1 MSIAERTISIVAMSV
16 MALYLLSMAV
26 SLSLWVIRDAKDRG
40 SNIPYLWA
48 FASILT
54 PIGLPYYLYKRYRQ
68 AGLGERETV
77 TKFDRLLATWAS
89 ASVGAFLVSAFLG
102 PPDPYSQIQIL
113 FGVFVV
119 FLVSAYFLFYRG
131 KYGKIQ
137 QLVKV

>member
-1 MSIAERTISIVAMSV
+1 MSIAQRTTSIVVMSV

-26 SLSLWVIRDAKDRG
+26 SLWIIRDAKDRG

-68 AGLGERETV
+68 AGLGERETI
-77 TKFDRLLATWAS
+77 TKFDRFLATWAS

-113 FGVFVV
+113 LGVFVV

-131 KYGKIQ
+131 KYRR
-137 QLVKV
+137 L